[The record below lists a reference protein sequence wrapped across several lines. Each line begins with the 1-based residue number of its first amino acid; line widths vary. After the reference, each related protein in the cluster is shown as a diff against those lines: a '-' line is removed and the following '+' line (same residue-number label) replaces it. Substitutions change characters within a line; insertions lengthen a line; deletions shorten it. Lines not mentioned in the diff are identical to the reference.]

1 MCIRDSYNVCNLS
14 VLTAIHTVIRNAH
27 AAGIPVGM
35 CGEAA
40 SEELLTPLLLD
51 MGLDEFSM
59 VPAQVGKVKALIAQ
73 YDMGELKGLT
83 EQVLACGTAEEVRA
97 LLKSRAVEA

>member
-1 MCIRDSYNVCNLS
+1 
-14 VLTAIHTVIRNAH
+14 
-27 AAGIPVGM
+27 
-35 CGEAA
+35 
-40 SEELLTPLLLD
+40 